1 MFPNHSNTF
10 STTLSGSF
18 ISGDFH
24 SGEVGGS
31 GGERSKANIKG
42 EKKGNF
48 CKNIVPVEIKTI
60 LNHRE
65 DEGSL
70 MVHGIQVGLV
80 CVVAQI
86 RDVLSGSDADSTTR
100 TFLLEDDSGRLEAV
114 QYLQEESVLPVL
126 NTWAK
131 IIGKNSEVL
140 IKLSNLPL
148 SVPQGP

>member
-1 MFPNHSNTF
+1 M
-10 STTLSGSF
+10 
-18 ISGDFH
+18 
-24 SGEVGGS
+24 
-31 GGERSKANIKG
+31 
-42 EKKGNF
+42 
-48 CKNIVPVEIKTI
+48 EIKTI

-131 IIGKNSEVL
+131 IIGKS
-140 IKLSNLPL
+140 
-148 SVPQGP
+148 